1 MRQGTHRKSQG
12 GEERSHIGGGTSN
25 GSCPAPLQEVQREA
39 EVEGG
44 LAPNQ
49 GPGAIS
55 LPAMCERTSRRLGR
69 GRRDWA
75 NINDE
80 AKEGDECQGRAKGES
95 ESDRRHEGVRR
106 PHTRV
111 EADGVQADPGPKSV
125 VIEDGANCISGVSCG
140 DGARGCQPTT
150 DIEAPEVLIG
160 PRPAEIA
167 TSDLPR
173 PPEGGPVVASAANG
187 GGAEASIQLIV
198 DQRQAA
204 RSNRDYAVADR
215 LRNELQVLGVRVN
228 DRYLTWEGPEGMR
241 GSFAEGSLPRPPE
254 PEEIA
259 TGKIATETL
268 PRPPEREVCC
278 EISLAEITEL
288 VTVEATRLDEA
299 EISAIAMFVTDEAAK
314 RGMSEE
320 AVAAMA
326 ESLKLVKSLS
336 EVTALVSK
344 FLSALA

>member
-1 MRQGTHRKSQG
+1 M
-12 GEERSHIGGGTSN
+12 
-25 GSCPAPLQEVQREA
+25 QREA

-49 GPGAIS
+49 GPGAVP
-55 LPAMCERTSRRLGR
+55 LPAMCERACRRLGR

-187 GGAEASIQLIV
+187 GGTEASIQLIV

-228 DRYLTWEGPEGMR
+228 DRYLTWEGPEGLR
-241 GSFAEGSLPRPPE
+241 GSFAESSFPRPPE

-259 TGKIATETL
+259 TETL
-268 PRPPEREVCC
+268 PRPPEPV
-278 EISLAEITEL
+278 EI
-288 VTVEATRLDEA
+288 ATA
-299 EISAIAMFVTDEAAK
+299 ISAIASFVTNEAAK

-320 AVAAMA
+320 AVAALA

-336 EVTALVSK
+336 EVTAVVLDIFVVYSTCTAVLIRNGNRNE
-344 FLSALA
+344 FSRSTTFVLFVTGSIQI